1 MFHYYGFGLSISSE
15 MEFPEL
21 LSSEAGD
28 AQVSITFG
36 KVPAQIDGIG
46 ITSPNFSYTIGEEE
60 LLFTVTDIVRYHASN
75 GNSIT
80 VEILSATEEKRTIR
94 LYILAT
100 VMAAILLQRRELPLH
115 ASAIIKDGM
124 LILLSGDSG
133 AGKSTLLAELIKSG
147 YQVFSDDIVVLK
159 KDMLTGGVV
168 ASASYPMIKLW
179 NDSIEKLDHVRFSD
193 KSFKVRHDLDKYGF
207 FFHSIFRTGSFPVS
221 KILLLKKGS
230 QEGFLMKEQKDS
242 EAFTAI
248 FKQVYRPMLVQGNR
262 HRLLCFTTISELAKS
277 CTVMEITR
285 PMECQPTELL
295 AYVMDHFIEENI
307 RGKRSGKI

>member
-1 MFHYYGFGLSISSE
+1 MLEIFHYYGFGLLISSE
-15 MEFPEL
+15 IEFPEL
-21 LSSEAGD
+21 LPSESRD
-28 AQVSITFG
+28 AEVSIFFG
-36 KVPAQIDGIG
+36 KVPAQISGIS

-75 GNSIT
+75 GNNII
-80 VEILSATEEKRTIR
+80 VEVLSTTEEERTIR
-94 LYILAT
+94 LYVLAT
-100 VMAAILLQRRELPLH
+100 VMAAILLQRQRLPLH

-159 KDMLTGGVV
+159 KDLLTGGIL
-168 ASASYPMIKLW
+168 ANASYPMIKLW
-179 NDSIEKLDHVRFSD
+179 NDSIEKLDHVYFSD

-230 QEGFLMKEQKDS
+230 QEGFLMKEQKHT

-248 FKQVYRPMLVQGNR
+248 FKQVYRPMLIQSNK
-262 HRLLCFTTISELAKS
+262 HRLLCFTIISELAKS
-277 CTVMEITR
+277 CTFMEITR
-285 PMECQPTELL
+285 PMECKPTELL
-295 AYVMDHFIEENI
+295 AYVKDHFIEENI
-307 RGKRSGKI
+307 GG

>member
-1 MFHYYGFGLSISSE
+1 M
-15 MEFPEL
+15 
-21 LSSEAGD
+21 D
-28 AQVSITFG
+28 AEVSIFFG
-36 KVPAQIDGIG
+36 KVPAQISGIS

-75 GNSIT
+75 GNNII
-80 VEILSATEEKRTIR
+80 VEVLSTTEEERTIR
-94 LYILAT
+94 LYVLAT
-100 VMAAILLQRRELPLH
+100 VMAAILLQRQRLALH

-159 KDMLTGGVV
+159 KDLLTGGIL
-168 ASASYPMIKLW
+168 ANASYPMIKLW
-179 NDSIEKLDHVRFSD
+179 NDSIEKLDHVYFSD

-230 QEGFLMKEQKDS
+230 QEGFLMKEQKHT

-248 FKQVYRPMLVQGNR
+248 FKQVYRPMLIQSNK
-262 HRLLCFTTISELAKS
+262 HRLLCFTIISELAKS
-277 CTVMEITR
+277 CTFMEITR
-285 PMECQPTELL
+285 PMECKPTELL
-295 AYVMDHFIEENI
+295 AYVKDHFIEENI
-307 RGKRSGKI
+307 GG

>member
-1 MFHYYGFGLSISSE
+1 MLEIFHYYGFGLLISSE
-15 MEFPEL
+15 IEFPEL
-21 LSSEAGD
+21 LPSESRD
-28 AQVSITFG
+28 AEVSIFFG
-36 KVPAQIDGIG
+36 KVPAQISGIS

-75 GNSIT
+75 GNNII
-80 VEILSATEEKRTIR
+80 VEVLSTTEEERTIR
-94 LYILAT
+94 LYVLAT
-100 VMAAILLQRRELPLH
+100 VMAAILLQRQRLALH

-159 KDMLTGGVV
+159 KDLLTGGIL
-168 ASASYPMIKLW
+168 ANASYPMIKLW
-179 NDSIEKLDHVRFSD
+179 NDSIEKLDHVYFSD

-230 QEGFLMKEQKDS
+230 QEGFLMKEQKHT

-248 FKQVYRPMLVQGNR
+248 FKQVYRPMLIQSNK
-262 HRLLCFTTISELAKS
+262 HRLLCFTTISELAKC
-277 CTVMEITR
+277 CTVVEVTR
-285 PMECQPTELL
+285 PMDCKPAELL
-295 AYVMDHFIEENI
+295 AYVKNHFIEENI
-307 RGKRSGKI
+307 DG

>member
-1 MFHYYGFGLSISSE
+1 MLEIFHYYGFGLLISSE
-15 MEFPEL
+15 IEFPEL
-21 LSSEAGD
+21 LPSESRD
-28 AQVSITFG
+28 AEVSIFFG
-36 KVPAQIDGIG
+36 KVPAQISGIS

-75 GNSIT
+75 GNNII
-80 VEILSATEEKRTIR
+80 VEVLSTTEEERTIR
-94 LYILAT
+94 LYVLAT
-100 VMAAILLQRRELPLH
+100 VMAAILLQRQRLALH

-159 KDMLTGGVV
+159 KDLLTGGIL
-168 ASASYPMIKLW
+168 ANASYPMIKLW
-179 NDSIEKLDHVRFSD
+179 NDSIEKLDHVYFSD

-230 QEGFLMKEQKDS
+230 QEGFLMKEQKHT

-248 FKQVYRPMLVQGNR
+248 FKQVYRPMLIQSNK
-262 HRLLCFTTISELAKS
+262 HRLLCFTIISELAKS
-277 CTVMEITR
+277 CTFMEITR
-285 PMECQPTELL
+285 PMECKPAELL
-295 AYVMDHFIEENI
+295 AYVKDHFIEENI
-307 RGKRSGKI
+307 GG